1 VFLRSTLSIL
11 CGVTVFGQ
19 SNQEPCV
26 LDTAKNG
33 DVVKIRG
40 EASAGG
46 HDAFILPASCVT
58 GPSNR
63 VILIWADNPSLSGAK
78 TSVRRDEA
86 FSEFNRLLKATF
98 PLPPNSVGLGQPR
111 YQVLAD
117 FEGRLE
123 VAPSVG
129 FKRDPKSKKVVGI
142 EGFGHPMPF
151 SRFRLLATGV
161 SRIESKEQSPIAP
174 Q

>member
-1 VFLRSTLSIL
+1 MLVKSTLMVL

-19 SNQEPCV
+19 SNQESCV

-33 DVVKIRG
+33 DVMKIRG
-40 EASAGG
+40 EAFAGG
-46 HDAFILPASCVT
+46 HDAFILPAFCVT
-58 GPSNR
+58 GQSNH
-63 VILIWADNPSLSGAK
+63 VILVWADNPSLSGAK
-78 TSVRRDEA
+78 TSVRKDET

-123 VAPSVG
+123 VAPSAG
-129 FKRDPKSKKVVGI
+129 FKRDPKTKRSSELRASGTRCRS
-142 EGFGHPMPF
+142 H
-151 SRFRLLATGV
+151 V
-161 SRIESKEQSPIAP
+161 SGCW
-174 Q
+174 